1 MPTATV
7 KVSNL
12 SVKATKQDVLEFF
25 SFSGEIQ
32 HVELHSDGES
42 SQIAFVTF
50 KDHEALDTAL
60 LLSTEASAANTE
72 EKTQTVIANMLA
84 KGYILG
90 KDAMSSAK
98 AFDEKHKLTANA
110 SATVSNLDKKI
121 GLSEKINAGTA
132 AVNQGVKSVD
142 EKYHVSEKT
151 KQAFA
156 AAEQTVQNAGSALMK
171 NKYILTGATWVTGAF
186 SKVAKA
192 ANDVTQKT
200 KEKVQSNE
208 SLNQGTGHE
217 DHVKEEEL
225 SRLS

>member
-1 MPTATV
+1 
-7 KVSNL
+7 
-12 SVKATKQDVLEFF
+12 
-25 SFSGEIQ
+25 
-32 HVELHSDGES
+32 
-42 SQIAFVTF
+42 
-50 KDHEALDTAL
+50 
-60 LLSTEASAANTE
+60 
-72 EKTQTVIANMLA
+72 MLA